1 MSPANVIFLFR
12 LALGAAAILALWFGK
27 AQYDASVRAPVERE
41 RDEARAAAESER
53 KAKEWLNGVLVTQ
66 AERDTKV
73 AKRLEG
79 LANDLNALKQ
89 QSKEARDW
97 AETRI
102 PDDVVRVSGYAASGS
117 KLPDP
122 RSGAA
127 TGSGTDRPAAGSD
140 QSGLADA
147 EKQGAGGAGT
157 MQQPTGLT
165 GYLGQVWNRLQMKKP
180 AEAGS
185 K

>member
-1 MSPANVIFLFR
+1 MSPASVLLIFR
-12 LALGAAAILALWFGK
+12 LALGVAGLVAGLFLWGQFTDWIK
-27 AQYDASVRAPVERE
+27 APVIKE

-79 LANDLNALKQ
+79 LANDLNALKL

-102 PDDVVRVSGYAASGS
+102 PDDVVRVSGYAAGPA
-117 KLPDP
+117 KLRDP
-122 RSGAA
+122 AGGKT
-127 TGSGTDRPAAGSD
+127 TGSGTDRPAAGGD
-140 QSGLADA
+140 QSGPADTQ
-147 EKQGAGGAGT
+147 EQGSGGAGT
-157 MQQPTGLT
+157 VQREAGLT
-165 GYLGQVWNRLQMKKP
+165 GYLGQVWNRLTSKVKKQ
-180 AEAGS
+180 
-185 K
+185 